1 MTAQA
6 TTGPTHAWGVEA
18 ATTAAVTE
26 VVGVV
31 VVVVVD
37 VVVET
42 VYKFTRL
49 LWNRLDRREYYSIF
63 TRQVIL

>member
-1 MTAQA
+1 M
-6 TTGPTHAWGVEA
+6 EA